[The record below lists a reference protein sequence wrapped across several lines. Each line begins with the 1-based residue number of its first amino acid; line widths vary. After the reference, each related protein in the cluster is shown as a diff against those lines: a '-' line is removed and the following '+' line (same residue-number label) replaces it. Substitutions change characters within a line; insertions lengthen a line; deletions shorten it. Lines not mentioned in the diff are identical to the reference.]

1 MCMSRHL
8 INAPSLEML
17 LGYVNVYRCKILTY
31 VIVILKVIVIISV
44 YVFYAY
50 GYCMLGVLL
59 V

>member
-1 MCMSRHL
+1 MFIDAR
-8 INAPSLEML
+8 
-17 LGYVNVYRCKILTY
+17 YILTY
-31 VIVILKVIVIISV
+31 VIVILKVIVIISG